1 MSTIAVAGIDLYRR
15 YLSPLKGF
23 RCAHHALH
31 GTGSCSTFGREV
43 YATHGFIQATR
54 QLRARFTA
62 CKQASVRL
70 QAMRLQGVRLQAPVW
85 LGRENPP
92 PAEDDKDGKKK
103 QSTWWDCGNPGDCIN
118 FGSSSADCGSLPCD
132 CGF

>member
-31 GTGSCSTFGREV
+31 GAGSCSTFGREV
-43 YATHGFIQATR
+43 YASHNLVDATR
-54 QLRARFTA
+54 LLRARFRN
-62 CKQASVRL
+62 CREASL
-70 QAMRLQGVRLQAPVW
+70 TLHSEVW
-85 LGRENPP
+85 RRSKGDVPP
-92 PAEDDKDGKKK
+92 EDDKDGKKK
-103 QSTWWDCGNPGDCIN
+103 KSDWDCHT
-118 FGSSSADCGSLPCD
+118 DCGLADLPCD